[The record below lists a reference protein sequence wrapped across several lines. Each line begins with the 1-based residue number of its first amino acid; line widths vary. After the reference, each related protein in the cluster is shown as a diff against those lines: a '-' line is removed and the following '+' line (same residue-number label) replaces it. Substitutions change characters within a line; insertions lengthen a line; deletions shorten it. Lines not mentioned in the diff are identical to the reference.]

1 VVTLQPLA
9 VRADAAAVLPSVTA
23 GSAANAMSAELVH
36 AHANKVTTPTTRA
49 FISSRPGAQ
58 ANPSFHMKSL
68 RTMAERGFHRT
79 QDWNLALPQCGWF
92 AASSNNPTPYPL
104 PRNPSASQRYRTAAG
119 WRYHSAMPKYKSAAF
134 FSSGKRKFCDLNH
147 SLKAGCGP
155 YDSEIQSMEAAMTTA
170 ITSRVAIQAR
180 IVEWQRTFRNS
191 DHGSSDFIP
200 GSPRSRADW
209 MRWFRAA

>member
-23 GSAANAMSAELVH
+23 GSAANTMSAELVH
-36 AHANKVTTPTTRA
+36 THANKVTTPTTRA
-49 FISSRPGAQ
+49 FISRPGAKLRHPFTSNRCGQ
-58 ANPSFHMKSL
+58 WRNAVFTGL
-68 RTMAERGFHRT
+68 RTGTLHCRNVGGLRLLPIIQPPTRFRGTLRHRS
-79 QDWNLALPQCGWF
+79 AIGPPQAGGIIAPC
-92 AASSNNPTPYPL
+92 
-104 PRNPSASQRYRTAAG
+104 RNI
-119 WRYHSAMPKYKSAAF
+119 KSAAF